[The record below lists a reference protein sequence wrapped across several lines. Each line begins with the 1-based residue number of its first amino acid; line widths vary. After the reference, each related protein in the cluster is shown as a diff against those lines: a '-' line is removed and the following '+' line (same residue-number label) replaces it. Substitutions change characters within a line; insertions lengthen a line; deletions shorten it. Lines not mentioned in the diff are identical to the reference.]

1 MRIVF
6 AGTPEFAATALAAIV
21 DAGLEVV
28 LALTQPDRP
37 AGRGMKLAP
46 SPVKQLA
53 RARGI
58 AVATPLSLSLK
69 KGGEAAAAAHAQLRE
84 AQADVLV
91 VAAYGLIL
99 PQVVL
104 DIPNGLPDA
113 GCGRITALNIH
124 GSLLPRWRGAAPVAR
139 AIEAGDAV
147 TGITIMQM
155 DAGLDTGPMLLT
167 EQAPIRVDDTTATLT
182 GRLAS
187 IGARLIVE
195 ALRQG
200 AAGRLRAVP
209 QPSAGATYA
218 HKLDKREAWLDF
230 ALDAEALARRIRAFD
245 PFPAACALREETT
258 LKFWRAHVLPGRAGA
273 PPGTV
278 LAASAAG
285 LHVAC
290 GQGTLVVTELQRP
303 GSRRMSA
310 ADFLAGMPIAA
321 GEVLAGPPPGADPRA

>member
-21 DAGLEVV
+21 EAGFDVV
-28 LALTQPDRP
+28 LVLTQPDRP
-37 AGRGMKLAP
+37 AGRGMKMAP
-46 SPVKQLA
+46 SPVRQLA
-53 RARGI
+53 LDRGI
-58 AVATPLSLSLK
+58 EVATPPTLRLK
-69 KGGEAAAAAHAQLRE
+69 KGGEAAAAAQGQLR
-84 AQADVLV
+84 AARADALV

-99 PQVVL
+99 PQAVL
-104 DIPNGLPDA
+104 DIPSGLPDA

-139 AIEAGDAV
+139 AIEAGDAA

-155 DAGLDTGPMLLT
+155 DAGLDTGPMLLAEST
-167 EQAPIRVDDTTATLT
+167 PIVADDNTATLT
-182 GRLAS
+182 LRLAS
-187 IGARLIVE
+187 IGGRLIVE

-200 AAGRLRAVP
+200 AAGRLTARA
-209 QPSAGATYA
+209 QPGEGVTYA

-230 ALDAEALARRIRAFD
+230 SLDAELLARRVRAFD
-245 PFPAACALREETT
+245 PFPVACARRGQTA
-258 LKFWRAHVLPGRAGA
+258 LKLWRARALPGRTDA

-278 LAASAAG
+278 LAAG
-285 LHVAC
+285 PEGVRIAC
-290 GQGTLVVTELQRP
+290 GDGMLLVTELQRP

-321 GEVLAGPPPGADPRA
+321 GELLAGAPPDAAASA